1 MGRKMSME
9 TVDKYSRIR
18 EDKKKSIFA
27 RDNPSGY
34 QLNVNHPLIR
44 PMYERYKLKLGERI
58 LSDAQRLEFER
69 KVILWLESKNICR

>member
-1 MGRKMSME
+1 MGKKMTME
-9 TVDKYSRIR
+9 TVEKYARIR
-18 EDKKKSIFA
+18 GNNSIFA

-69 KVILWLESKNICR
+69 KVILWLETKNICR